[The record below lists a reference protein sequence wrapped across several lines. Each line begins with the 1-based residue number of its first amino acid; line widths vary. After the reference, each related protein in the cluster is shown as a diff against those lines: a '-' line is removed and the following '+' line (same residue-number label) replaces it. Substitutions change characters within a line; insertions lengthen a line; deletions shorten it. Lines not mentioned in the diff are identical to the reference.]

1 MATEFA
7 PINFTSCKKKKD
19 FRDKFQEKIK
29 TENLEAEKSIL
40 FIEKINESIQE

>member
-7 PINFTSCKKKKD
+7 PINFTSCKKKD

-29 TENLEAEKSIL
+29 IENLEAEKSIL